1 MIDLH
6 AHILPGLDDGPE
18 TVEAALAMARVATAA
33 GTTAIATTCHI
44 NHLFGIAPADLEA
57 GREALSAR
65 LAQEGIELEL
75 LQGGEIA
82 PERLPDL
89 DDETLARLTLGGGS
103 SVLLECPFTPV
114 GGTMDRMVANLQ
126 GRGFGVLLGHPER
139 SPTFQHDPSRLGAL
153 VERGAYAQVTTGSFA
168 GEFGETARRTA
179 VAMLER
185 GFVHVL
191 ASDAHDPIHRSPDLR
206 AAGLDEAQTEWMG
219 QAAPAAIVTGAALP
233 ERPRLPRARGVRAR
247 LRSWSAR

>member
-18 TVEAALAMARVATAA
+18 TIDASLAMARVATAA
-33 GTTAIATTCHI
+33 GTRAVATTCHI
-44 NHLFGIAPADLEA
+44 NHLFGVQPADLEA
-57 GREALSAR
+57 GREALGAR
-65 LAQEGIELEL
+65 LEQEGIELEL
-75 LQGGEIA
+75 LPGGEIA

-89 DDETLARLTLGGGS
+89 DDETLARIALGGS
-103 SVLLECPFTPV
+103 STVLLECPFTPV

-126 GRGFGVLLGHPER
+126 GRGFGVLLAHPER
-139 SPTFQHDPSRLGAL
+139 SPTFQHDPSRLEAL

-185 GFVHVL
+185 GIVHVL
-191 ASDAHDPIHRSPDLR
+191 ASDAHDAVHRPPDLH
-206 AAGLDEAQTEWMG
+206 AAGLDEAQTEWMAE
-219 QAAPAAIVTGAALP
+219 AAPAAIVAGTALP
-233 ERPRLPRARGVRAR
+233 ERPALPRARGVRAR